1 MLMSPE
7 PSTSPPLSNE
17 DLLLRILE
25 AVAPPKRRR
34 GIEIVCAVILA
45 LATTCSAWCAY
56 QSKLWG
62 GVQAASGNA
71 AIRAGREQAV
81 NTLAAFQWRA
91 FDASMFIT
99 YMEAKIGGN
108 REWENF
114 LAPRFRPDMKP
125 AVEAWLALDPQH
137 NLSAPSSPFQMAEYA
152 QKETAAI
159 AHYQNLS
166 DEALRNSRE
175 ARNFSDDYVL
185 LTVLFATVLFLGGI
199 ARAFD
204 AGALRTSL
212 AVLAVV
218 LFVATVAGLCT
229 MPVCHL

>member
-1 MLMSPE
+1 MNPE
-7 PSTSPPLSNE
+7 PSTTPPLSNE
-17 DLLLRILE
+17 DLLLRILD
-25 AVAPPKRRR
+25 AVAPPKRKR
-34 GIEIVCAVILA
+34 GIEVVCAVILA
-45 LATTCSAWCAY
+45 LATTSSAWCAY

-114 LAPRFRPDMKP
+114 LAPRFRPEMKP
-125 AVEAWLALDPQH
+125 ALKAWLALDPQ
-137 NLSAPSSPFQMAEYA
+137 NNQCAPSSPFRMDEYA

-159 AHYQNLS
+159 THYQTLS

-175 ARNFSDDYVL
+175 ARKFSDDYVL

-204 AGALRTSL
+204 GGALRTSL

-218 LFVATVAGLCT
+218 LFAATVVGLCT